1 VNAVGVG
8 IDVNAVVSIQS
19 LTTAREWI
27 VGDFVRVL
35 MAEETHSER
44 GRFTG
49 YPNSPFGERRV
60 DRSATSKIED
70 LGRLSPWSNDE
81 MC

>member
-1 VNAVGVG
+1 VNAVSVG

-27 VGDFVRVL
+27 VGDFLPVL
-35 MAEETHSER
+35 MAEETHSEC

-49 YPNSPFGERRV
+49 YPDSPFGERRLIV
-60 DRSATSKIED
+60 RQLPKLKISVVYH
-70 LGRLSPWSNDE
+70 LWSNDE